1 MLAGLKAILRR
12 IAGKNLLR
20 FYRGWV
26 RGFMVTPQK
35 SFSQKGEDLIISN
48 FFGDRAMGYY
58 MDIGCF
64 HPKQISNTYL
74 FHLAGWHGLAVDVDA
89 YKADLFKKVRRGRC
103 GSKAAAVVGACAPG
117 STANVYRFGDEA
129 GWSDIDTLDYESAV
143 WQRDEKNAGDF
154 RTETVEVIGI
164 NDLLSTS
171 PKVNFL
177 NIDVEGMDTEIL
189 EAIDLDRFDIDV
201 ILFEDNLNWGGSDAI
216 KSKLQRHG
224 YQLLFVSVG
233 SVCYCKP
240 PTA

>member
-12 IAGKNLLR
+12 IAGKSLLR

-48 FFGDRAMGYY
+48 FFGNQAMGYY

-103 GSKAAAVVGACAPG
+103 GSLGP
-117 STANVYRFGDEA
+117 FGV
-129 GWSDIDTLDYESAV
+129 SDV
-143 WQRDEKNAGDF
+143 
-154 RTETVEVIGI
+154 
-164 NDLLSTS
+164 
-171 PKVNFL
+171 
-177 NIDVEGMDTEIL
+177 
-189 EAIDLDRFDIDV
+189 
-201 ILFEDNLNWGGSDAI
+201 
-216 KSKLQRHG
+216 
-224 YQLLFVSVG
+224 
-233 SVCYCKP
+233 
-240 PTA
+240 